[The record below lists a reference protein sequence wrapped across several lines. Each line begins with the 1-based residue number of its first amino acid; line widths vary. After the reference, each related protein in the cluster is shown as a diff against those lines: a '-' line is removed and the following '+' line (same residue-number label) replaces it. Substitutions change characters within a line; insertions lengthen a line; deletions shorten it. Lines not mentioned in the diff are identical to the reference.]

1 MSHLVLKPK
10 HTLIGKSLLPMILK
24 FKSADDIDPENLARL
39 KSTYPLTKYSVDEL
53 AAEFVKITGD
63 ELKNVMLLAE
73 MEKHLDGMRNQQHA
87 DKVDEALKHVKVLA
101 SRPKLTSACVL
112 LASLEVLVDCA
123 LKAGHNETEYYSKV
137 LQACRHYE
145 DNPDGGSVKKLR
157 FHPDIPDWEKGSGFN
172 PMGSYVIYKLQEHWV
187 NYRGKIP
194 CGIPR
199 IWKPASPCGSCSY
212 PNDDDAKFCQSCG
225 NYLEI
230 QSDEPVDLIDIMVN
244 ERIRHLDIMME
255 NTPYCKKVSALEK
268 EFSDFLSKNAK
279 SIVFA
284 TPEEVRKFLIVKDCK
299 GKTQVHEIICPN
311 LGKSGIFD
319 CPCPLRLAS
328 STVRTMLGQLKRI
341 FENYGKGRSWDEGSN
356 LGNPIASKKVQRYL
370 EAITREQ
377 AISHRVV
384 KQAKPLFFDKLR
396 KIAILIDSKIVK
408 GNTTPEKFI
417 LLRDQAFLKLQF
429 FAGDRASDLGKCLSQ
444 EIRRL
449 RDDSG
454 FVITHTVGK
463 TLSNGKKNEFSVM
476 RLDDHSVCP
485 VFGIEKYV
493 SGAGEMGINL
503 TLGYLF
509 RILDCSRKRVLEAPV
524 SHSVMYGRLKSYL
537 RELGMDE
544 GETPH
549 GIRGGCAVTLA
560 VSGFGNSQ
568 DIMDHVGWFS
578 RGSLDRYSRLGK
590 MADKSTVGNLFKQVS
605 DNPSYASSVY
615 DKYGDT
621 SKLPTAF

>member
-1 MSHLVLKPK
+1 
-10 HTLIGKSLLPMILK
+10 
-24 FKSADDIDPENLARL
+24 
-39 KSTYPLTKYSVDEL
+39 
-53 AAEFVKITGD
+53 
-63 ELKNVMLLAE
+63 
-73 MEKHLDGMRNQQHA
+73 
-87 DKVDEALKHVKVLA
+87 
-101 SRPKLTSACVL
+101 
-112 LASLEVLVDCA
+112 
-123 LKAGHNETEYYSKV
+123 
-137 LQACRHYE
+137 
-145 DNPDGGSVKKLR
+145 
-157 FHPDIPDWEKGSGFN
+157 
-172 PMGSYVIYKLQEHWV
+172 
-187 NYRGKIP
+187 
-194 CGIPR
+194 
-199 IWKPASPCGSCSY
+199 
-212 PNDDDAKFCQSCG
+212 
-225 NYLEI
+225 
-230 QSDEPVDLIDIMVN
+230 
-244 ERIRHLDIMME
+244 MME

-311 LGKSGIFD
+311 LG
-319 CPCPLRLAS
+319 
-328 STVRTMLGQLKRI
+328 
-341 FENYGKGRSWDEGSN
+341 
-356 LGNPIASKKVQRYL
+356 
-370 EAITREQ
+370 
-377 AISHRVV
+377 
-384 KQAKPLFFDKLR
+384 
-396 KIAILIDSKIVK
+396 
-408 GNTTPEKFI
+408 
-417 LLRDQAFLKLQF
+417 
-429 FAGDRASDLGKCLSQ
+429 DRASDLGKCLSQ
-444 EIRRL
+444 EIT
-449 RDDSG
+449 DDSG

-578 RGSLDRYSRLGK
+578 RGQKAMTKRTQIMSPSIHMGTIDMQTDGPQRFASYERYQKIDDDRKTAAVALQEMSLNVPPTPESLLSFSLHISSNYWKDLEESCGIKGERESHKGGSENQRQFRTGVPAL
-590 MADKSTVGNLFKQVS
+590 TVGRCQLRRREGGDQV
-605 DNPSYASSVY
+605 
-615 DKYGDT
+615 
-621 SKLPTAF
+621 

>member
-1 MSHLVLKPK
+1 MLIDSVKQAFVLPEKK
-10 HTLIGKSLLPMILK
+10 KVAFTLLREDMLTQQVVSLKTLQRFAGKCISFMLAVPAARLYTR
-24 FKSADDIDPENLARL
+24 EVNLAISKDIKNSRPVALGGRL
-39 KSTYPLTKYSVDEL
+39 KTEISHWAFLDKWEGFVPWRKERHLQINL
-53 AAEFVKITGD
+53 ATD
-63 ELKNVMLLAE
+63 
-73 MEKHLDGMRNQQHA
+73 
-87 DKVDEALKHVKVLA
+87 
-101 SRPKLTSACVL
+101 
-112 LASLEVLVDCA
+112 ASLYKWGAVVEEQEVLGDFFV
-123 LKAGHNETEYYSKV
+123 
-137 LQACRHYE
+137 
-145 DNPDGGSVKKLR
+145 
-157 FHPDIPDWEKGSGFN
+157 SGDDR
-172 PMGSYVIYKLQEHWV
+172 PLH
-187 NYRGKIP
+187 IP

-212 PNDDDAKFCQSCG
+212 PYDDDAKFCQSCG

-268 EFSDFLSKNAK
+268 EFSDFLSKKAK
-279 SIVFA
+279 SILF
-284 TPEEVRKFLIVKDCK
+284 TSPEEVRKFLIVKDCK

-319 CPCPLRLAS
+319 CPCPLRLSS

-356 LGNPIASKKVQRYL
+356 FGNPIASKKVQRYL

-396 KIAILIDSKIVK
+396 KIAILIDSKMVK

-493 SGAGEMGINL
+493 SCAGEMGINL

-537 RELGMDE
+537 WELGMDE

-615 DKYGDT
+615 DEYGDT

>member
-1 MSHLVLKPK
+1 M
-10 HTLIGKSLLPMILK
+10 
-24 FKSADDIDPENLARL
+24 
-39 KSTYPLTKYSVDEL
+39 
-53 AAEFVKITGD
+53 
-63 ELKNVMLLAE
+63 
-73 MEKHLDGMRNQQHA
+73 
-87 DKVDEALKHVKVLA
+87 
-101 SRPKLTSACVL
+101 
-112 LASLEVLVDCA
+112 
-123 LKAGHNETEYYSKV
+123 
-137 LQACRHYE
+137 
-145 DNPDGGSVKKLR
+145 
-157 FHPDIPDWEKGSGFN
+157 
-172 PMGSYVIYKLQEHWV
+172 
-187 NYRGKIP
+187 
-194 CGIPR
+194 
-199 IWKPASPCGSCSY
+199 
-212 PNDDDAKFCQSCG
+212 
-225 NYLEI
+225 EI